1 MGKEIT
7 LEELAKSSTSKPTP
21 AVRAEETRPESTVP
35 TSGIKSAKPIS
46 TSELGKNL
54 QAQHPE
60 AQKKV
65 IEEDA
70 PIVADAFAAMNKT
83 LAQKVERFDSEVLP
97 QRIEKA
103 REEALEKELD
113 ELGSSTEN
121 LSVSDDSIEDDF
133 SDLLEE
139 ETTTSDEGVYVAPE
153 ATPVIEPDKPETI
166 GTPHPGGDPIGHQGP
181 PGIKVEPKVSK
192 VTKTIDEDEEETGA
206 TLDDMMKDL
215 GIDTEEETIIDTEEE
230 TAEELRERF
239 KASLSNIRITRN
251 PIDLSQFQIAK
262 EPVSSASILSNIS
275 ASTKKKCDHPLLHTR
290 RNMTFEECSGPELDS
305 LRKTIN
311 NSNGI
316 NGVIASLRFV
326 YNHNIDANKM
336 SFESWCKSIRTED
349 IESLYFGMYKACYG
363 DTNLVARLDG
373 DSEDD
378 KSKGCNKTSLID
390 TPIADML
397 KFKDDEAKEL
407 YDNLMNQD
415 TTNPGTMVKSDTMVI
430 SDNFVISYTKP
441 TLYSTFIQY
450 ATLKPEITQKYS
462 DQLNTMAYIDG
473 FYKIDYENN
482 TLIPIAIK
490 EYPNNI
496 NKTVMSK
503 LQTYTN
509 ILKTLTND
517 QYNVM
522 VAKLDNVI
530 GESKISYIYPETTCP
545 ECGNTIS
552 EEPVESM
559 LNLLFTRAQLVQV
572 KSL

>member
-7 LEELAKSSTSKPTP
+7 LEELARSNNASKPPTP
-21 AVRAEETRPESTVP
+21 AVRAEQVKPESTVVQ
-35 TSGIKSAKPIS
+35 TSGLKTAKPIS

-54 QAQHPE
+54 QTQHPE

-65 IEEDA
+65 VEEDA
-70 PIVADAFAAMNKT
+70 PLVADAFAAMNKT
-83 LAQKVERFDSEVLP
+83 LAQKVERFDTEVLP

-103 REEALEKELD
+103 REEALDKELD
-113 ELGSSTEN
+113 ELESSVEN
-121 LSVSDDSIEDDF
+121 PSVSDDSIEDDF

-153 ATPVIEPDKPETI
+153 VTPVIEPEVMEEKPVV
-166 GTPHPGGDPIGHQGP
+166 
-181 PGIKVEPKVSK
+181 KAEPKVSK
-192 VTKTIDEDEEETGA
+192 VTKTIDEDDEESNA

-215 GIDTEEETIIDTEEE
+215 GLDVEEEEIVDTEEE

-239 KASLSNIRITRN
+239 KASLSNIKITRN
-251 PIDLSQFQIAK
+251 PVDLSQFQIAK
-262 EPVSSASILSNIS
+262 DPVSSATILSSIT
-275 ASTKKKCDHPLLHTR
+275 ATTKKRCDHPLLHTK

-326 YNHNIDANKM
+326 YNHNVDANKV
-336 SFESWCKSIRTED
+336 SFEAWCKSIRTED

-363 DTNLVARLDG
+363 DTNLVARVDAET
-373 DSEDD
+373 EDN
-378 KSKGCNKTSLID
+378 KAACNKTSLVD
-390 TPIADML
+390 TPIAEML

-407 YDNLMNQD
+407 YNELMNQD
-415 TTNPGTMVKSDTMVI
+415 TTNPGTKVKSNIMAI
-430 SDNFVISYTKP
+430 SDNFVVSYTEP

-450 ATLKPEITQKYS
+450 ATLKPEITRKYS

-473 FYKIDYENN
+473 FYSIDYANN
-482 TLIPIAIK
+482 RLVPIAIK

-503 LQTYTN
+503 LKTYTD
-509 ILKTLTND
+509 ILKTLSND

-552 EEPVESM
+552 EEPVDSM